1 VLVLVLAHRFSARLA
16 HELGT
21 SSLPVA
27 ARQAMTAEQARLHDT
42 PIPDGLTEPQRAEA
56 TGMLDRAFF
65 AGYRSVM
72 LWCAGSAWLGGL
84 AVLVLLRRRDSK
96 T

>member
-1 VLVLVLAHRFSARLA
+1 MSWEKVRLWIAASAFVLLASY
-16 HELGT
+16 
-21 SSLPVA
+21 LPVHA
-27 ARQAMTAEQARLHDT
+27 QQEMKSQGARLHDT